1 VRTQAVELLRDA
13 ASLTPLALIVS
24 AADPAP
30 VQALL
35 RDAGW
40 ADAPVLAVSDA
51 PAPEG
56 PADEPEPLS
65 TSRSADSETAE
76 VNA

>member
-1 VRTQAVELLRDA
+1 MGT
-13 ASLTPLALIVS
+13 LTPLALIVS

-40 ADAPVLAVSDA
+40 MDAPVLAVSDA
-51 PAPEG
+51 PAPDEDPDDTELLPAPQPAASE
-56 PADEPEPLS
+56 PADSPS
-65 TSRSADSETAE
+65 AE